1 MQDVILDEQ
10 YKDDIKLSGRKNIH
24 RLYSVSKVDTQ
35 YEAVRRIGDVGSS
48 VLDIGCGTGDL
59 LAKLRLIGFRGR
71 LKGIDKYP
79 IVNVA
84 AKSEKIKNLDIELE
98 QMDIENETEPN
109 NWDVGVMV
117 SILCLTREFKDVIKR
132 YSNICNKMVIVD
144 VGSGAYPRL
153 NKALPIKIEEVFKT
167 KLTTIERIVSSTICF
182 NFQDTV
188 AELMKY
194 YETVNIQKLD
204 DAFSFPNA
212 DAVAEY
218 FSKNGRGAWL
228 PEPSESKWGEILAYV
243 KSVAQKEIEANGVWL
258 EPKPYYVVTA
268 ENPAKVVLPYLTYA
282 HQCGS
287 GGRHFEDKRE

>member
-10 YKDDIKLSGRKNIH
+10 YKDSIKLSGRKNIH
-24 RLYSVSKVDTQ
+24 RQYSKNKVDTQ
-35 YEAVRRIGDVGSS
+35 YEAVRRIGDISNS

-59 LAKLRLIGFRGR
+59 LVKLRLIGFRGK

-79 IVNVA
+79 IVNEA
-84 AKSEKIKNLDIELE
+84 AKSPKIIDLKIELE
-98 QMDIENETEPN
+98 QVDIEKETDPDK
-109 NWDVGVMV
+109 WDVGVMV

-132 YSNICNKMVIVD
+132 YSSICKKMVIVD

-153 NKALPIKIEEVFKT
+153 NKDIPKQIEKVFGAKIS
-167 KLTTIERIVSSTICF
+167 TIERIAASRICF
-182 NFQDTV
+182 NFQDTIT
-188 AELMKY
+188 ELMKY

-204 DAFSFPNA
+204 DAFRFPNA

-218 FSKNGRGAWL
+218 FSKNGRGAWI
-228 PEPSESKWGEILAYV
+228 PEPSESKWEEILAYV

-268 ENPAKVVLPYLTYA
+268 ENPVKEVLPYVTYA
-282 HQCGS
+282 HQCNS
-287 GGRHFEDKRE
+287 GGPHSEDKRE

>member
-10 YKDDIKLSGRKNIH
+10 YEDDVKLTGRKNIH
-24 RLYSVSKVDTQ
+24 RRYSVNMVDTQ

-59 LAKLRLIGFRGR
+59 LIKLRLIGFRGK

-84 AKSEKIKNLDIELE
+84 DKAETIKNMDIELE
-98 QMDIENETEPN
+98 QLDIETDTDPD

-117 SILCLTREFKDVIKR
+117 SILCLTREFKDIIKR
-132 YSNICNKMVIVD
+132 YASICKKMVIVD

-153 NKALPIKIEEVFKT
+153 NKALPNKIEEVFKV
-167 KLTTIERIVSSTICF
+167 KLTTIERIAASRICF
-182 NFQDTV
+182 NFQDVIT
-188 AELMKY
+188 ELTKY

-212 DAVAEY
+212 ETVAEY

-228 PEPSESKWGEILAYV
+228 PEPSESKWQEILGYV
-243 KSVAQKEIEANGVWL
+243 KSVAQKEIEANGVWR

-268 ENPAKVVLPYLTYA
+268 ENPVKEVLPYETYA
-282 HQCGS
+282 HQCTGS
-287 GGRHFEDKRE
+287 

>member
-10 YKDDIKLSGRKNIH
+10 YKDDVKLSGRKNIH
-24 RLYSVSKVDTQ
+24 RQYSVNKVDTQ
-35 YEAVRRIGDVGSS
+35 YEAIRRIGDVGNS

-98 QMDIENETEPN
+98 QIDIENETEPN

-117 SILCLTREFKDVIKR
+117 SILCLTREFKDIIKR
-132 YSNICNKMVIVD
+132 YSNICKKMVIVD

-153 NKALPIKIEEVFKT
+153 NMALPIKIEEVFHA
-167 KLTTIERIVSSTICF
+167 KLTTVDRIVSSRVCF

-188 AELMKY
+188 TELMKY

-218 FSKNGRGAWL
+218 FSKNGRGAWI
-228 PEPSESKWGEILAYV
+228 PEPSESKWNEILEYV
-243 KSVAQKEIEANGVWL
+243 RQTAQKEIDANGVWF

-268 ENPAKVVLPYLTYA
+268 ENPAKNVLPYITYS
-282 HQCGS
+282 HQCSS
-287 GGRHFEDKRE
+287 GDR

>member
-1 MQDVILDEQ
+1 MQDVILYEQ
-10 YKDDIKLSGRKNIH
+10 YKDDAKLSGRKKIH
-24 RLYSVSKVDTQ
+24 REYSVNKVDTQ

-59 LAKLRLIGFRGR
+59 LVKLRLIGFRGR
-71 LKGIDKYP
+71 LKGIDKYD
-79 IVNVA
+79 IVNLA
-84 AKSEKIKNLDIELE
+84 AKSAKVNNLDVELEQLDIEK
-98 QMDIENETEPN
+98 ETEPN

-132 YSNICNKMVIVD
+132 YSNICKKMVIVD

-153 NKALPIKIEEVFKT
+153 NKALPNKIEEMFKV
-167 KLTTIERIVSSTICF
+167 KLTTVERIISSTICF
-182 NFQDTV
+182 NFQDVIT
-188 AELMKY
+188 ELMKY

-204 DAFSFPNA
+204 DTFSFPNA

-228 PEPSESKWGEILAYV
+228 PEPSESKWEEILAYI

-268 ENPAKVVLPYLTYA
+268 ENPVKAVLPYVTYA
-282 HQCGS
+282 HQCS
-287 GGRHFEDKRE
+287 SSGRHFEDKRE

>member
-1 MQDVILDEQ
+1 MSAALF
-10 YKDDIKLSGRKNIH
+10 LTSGAG
-24 RLYSVSKVDTQ
+24 Q
-35 YEAVRRIGDVGSS
+35 
-48 VLDIGCGTGDL
+48 DL

-228 PEPSESKWGEILAYV
+228 PEPSESKWGRY
-243 KSVAQKEIEANGVWL
+243 W
-258 EPKPYYVVTA
+258 
-268 ENPAKVVLPYLTYA
+268 
-282 HQCGS
+282 
-287 GGRHFEDKRE
+287 RM

>member
-10 YKDDIKLSGRKNIH
+10 YKDDVKLSGRKNIH
-24 RLYSVSKVDTQ
+24 RLYSVNKVDTQ
-35 YEAVRRIGDVGSS
+35 YEAIRRIGDVSSS

-79 IVNVA
+79 IVNLA
-84 AKSEKIKNLDIELE
+84 AKSEKIKNLNIELE
-98 QMDIENETEPN
+98 QLDIEKETEPN

-117 SILCLTREFKDVIKR
+117 SILCLTREFKDVIRR
-132 YSNICNKMVIVD
+132 YSNICKKMVIVD

-153 NKALPIKIEEVFKT
+153 NKAIPNKTEEVFKV
-167 KLTTIERIVSSTICF
+167 KLTTIERIVSSGICF
-182 NFQDTV
+182 NFQDV
-188 AELMKY
+188 IIELMKY
-194 YETVNIQKLD
+194 YETINIQKLD

-228 PEPSESKWGEILAYV
+228 PEPSESKWKEILEYV
-243 KSVAQKEIEANGVWL
+243 RSVAQKEIEANGVWL

-268 ENPAKVVLPYLTYA
+268 ENPVKEVLPQVTYA
-282 HQCGS
+282 HQCQ
-287 GGRHFEDKRE
+287 R